1 MSLPIKYLYLPAV
14 WGKKIKAD
22 FYHLAD
28 KARSTG
34 ANIIVRDEFCEYG
47 YLNDLCHTA
56 DCILIPYL
64 FTDLSSGALGYAAVH
79 HTPVIGPASGLIGEL
94 ISDNSL
100 GECVD
105 KISAE
110 TLKKPFVSF
119 RIMQMT
125 VFQNMPKIIL
135 PYSL

>member
-1 MSLPIKYLYLPAV
+1 MEDNMKLKDSKTF
-14 WGKKIKAD
+14 KN
-22 FYHLAD
+22 LAIAYASECS
-28 KARSTG
+28 ART
-34 ANIIVRDEFCEYG
+34 RYEFCEYG

-110 TLKKPFVSF
+110 TLKKAICEFSYNANDCFSKYAEDNSSLQFVIF
-119 RIMQMT
+119 
-125 VFQNMPKIIL
+125 
-135 PYSL
+135 